1 MSENERE
8 NGRENNR
15 PARADRV
22 PTEGSVASESE
33 HSALRADIRRLST
46 LLGRTVAAQH
56 GDDMLELV
64 EQVRRLVRE
73 VPERGDTAIRDV
85 LAELD
90 PGTAA
95 VLGRAFATYFHLAN
109 LAEQLHRSQERAAVH
124 AEGRGPLHTLVDR
137 LVSDAD
143 PDELA
148 TALSRL
154 ELEPVFTAHPTE
166 AQRQSVLGKL
176 RAIATVLA
184 DDLPDEI
191 AETRLHRLI
200 DLIWQTDE
208 IRPERPTVLD
218 EARSVSHYLD
228 QLGRRTLP
236 EVLTELDDELARVGL
251 RLPEGSRPLVLG
263 CWVGGDRDGNPNVTA
278 DLTHETMRIYGERGV
293 RIQGDLI
300 EELVGELSLSTRLV
314 GVSEDLRR
322 SLARDRRALPEVYDR
337 FVRLNAEE
345 PYRLKCSYIHA
356 RLENTR
362 RRYVEDTPHRP
373 GRDYLGVDEYLR
385 DLEVMDDSLRGHQG
399 ERIADGGLRDVMRS
413 ANAVGLHLA
422 SVDVREHS
430 TYHHT
435 ALAALFDRLG
445 ELDTPYGELD
455 HGGRREVLSRELAGR
470 RTLTPRRDGQFDDS
484 VTETLEVFECI
495 RTVQQTYGRE
505 ALHTYIISMAQDV
518 DDVLAVA
525 VLAREAGLVELTA
538 GDEAE
543 RSSTH
548 GDRPRAESSL
558 DIVPLF
564 ETATELKISGDLLDG
579 MLSDPSYR
587 ALVAARGDVQEMM
600 LGYSDSNKGAGLT
613 TSQWSIHQAQRQL
626 RDVAAKHGV
635 RLRLFHGR
643 GGSVGRGGGPAGE
656 AIAAQPHGVVDAVMK
671 VTEQGEVISDKYSLP
686 ALARDNLEIMLAAV
700 LDATL
705 LHQTSRVEAS
715 TLGRWDEAM
724 DVISDAAQEAYEQL
738 ISHEGLPD
746 FFTQATPVDEL
757 SMLNVGSRP
766 GKRPGAGGQTSLAD
780 LRAIP
785 WVFGWTQT
793 RMIVPGWFGLGTG
806 LRAAHDAGYSEVVD
820 EMRDWAFFANLLSNV
835 EMTLAKTDMRIAGFY
850 VAELVDPELQ
860 EVFEIIK
867 AEHRV
872 TEREVLK
879 LSSGGALLDGNP
891 LLRRTLDIREGYLEP
906 LHHLQVHTLA
916 ERRKVA
922 EPDPDLQRALLLTVN
937 GISAGM
943 RNTG

>member
-1 MSENERE
+1 MSQTVTTNDGTRR
-8 NGRENNR
+8 GS
-15 PARADRV
+15 PV
-22 PTEGSVASESE
+22 PNDGSVASE
-33 HSALRADIRRLST
+33 HGHTALRADIRRLST
-46 LLGRTVAAQH
+46 LLGRTLARQN
-56 GDDMLELV
+56 GDEMLELV
-64 EQVRRLVRE
+64 EQVRRRVRE
-73 VPERGDTAIRDV
+73 GQDPNSAGDADDV
-85 LAELD
+85 RALLAGLD

-109 LAEQLHRSQERAAVH
+109 LAEQLHRAQERAQRH
-124 AEGRGPLHTLVDR
+124 AEDDGPIHTLVDR
-137 LVSDAD
+137 LVADAD
-143 PDELA
+143 PEELGV
-148 TALSRL
+148 ALQRL
-154 ELEPVFTAHPTE
+154 EVKPVFTAHPTE

-176 RAIATVLA
+176 RAIADVLA
-184 DDLPDEI
+184 RDLPEEV
-191 AETRLHRLI
+191 AEKKLHRLV

-218 EARSVSHYLD
+218 EARSVAFYLE
-228 QLGRRTLP
+228 QLGRHAVP
-236 EVLTELDDELARVGL
+236 EVLTELDEELARVGL
-251 RLPEGSRPLVLG
+251 RLPEGARPLVLG
-263 CWVGGDRDGNPNVTA
+263 SWVGGDRDGNPNVTA
-278 DLTHETMRIYGERGV
+278 ALTAEVMQIYADRGV
-293 RIQGDLI
+293 RIQIDLL
-300 EELVGELSLSTRLV
+300 EALVQELSLSTRLV

-322 SLARDRRALPEVYDR
+322 SLARDRRHLPRIHDR

-362 RRYVEDTPHRP
+362 RRYAEGTPHVP
-373 GRDYLGVDEYLR
+373 GVDYRGSADYLR
-385 DLEVMDDSLRGHQG
+385 DLEVMDASLRAHQG
-399 ERIADGGLRDVMRS
+399 ERIADGGLREVMRS

-422 SVDVREHS
+422 SVDVREH
-430 TYHHT
+430 TNFHHT
-435 ALAALFDRLG
+435 ALTALFDRLG
-445 ELDTPYGELD
+445 ELETPYGELD
-455 HGGRREVLSRELAGR
+455 HAERIEVLSRELAGR
-470 RTLTPRRDGQFDDS
+470 RALTPRRDWQGIGDDS
-484 VTETLEVFECI
+484 FRETLDVFDCI
-495 RTVQQTYGRE
+495 RDVQETYGEE
-505 ALHTYIISMAQDV
+505 ALHTYIISMAQNV
-518 DDVLAVA
+518 DDILAVA
-525 VLAREAGLVELTA
+525 VLAREAGLVEITA
-538 GDEAE
+538 GEDGGQSA
-543 RSSTH
+543 SASI
-548 GDRPRAESSL
+548 

-587 ALVAARGDVQEMM
+587 AIVAARGDVQEMM

-686 ALARDNLEIMLAAV
+686 VLARDNLQIMLSAV

-705 LHQTSRVEAS
+705 LHQTSRVEEE
-715 TLGRWDEAM
+715 TLARWDEAM
-724 DVISDAAQEAYEQL
+724 DVVSDAAQTAYGEL
-738 ISHEGLPD
+738 IGHEGLPN

-766 GKRPGAGGQTSLAD
+766 GKRPGANGQASLDD

-793 RMIVPGWFGLGTG
+793 RMVVPGWFGLGTG
-806 LRAAHDAGYSEVVD
+806 LRAARDAGYGEVLD
-820 EMRDWAFFANLLSNV
+820 EMREWAFFANLLSNV
-835 EMTLAKTDMRIAGFY
+835 EMTLAKTDMRVAGFY
-850 VAELVDPELQ
+850 VSELVDPELQ

-867 AEHRV
+867 TEHR
-872 TEREVLK
+872 TTRQEVL
-879 LSSGGALLDGNP
+879 ALTPGDGLLANNP
-891 LLRRTLDIREGYLEP
+891 LLRRTLEIRSGYLEP
-906 LHHLQVHTLA
+906 LHHLQVHALS
-916 ERRKVA
+916 ERRRV
-922 EPDPDLQRALLLTVN
+922 ETPDPDLQRALLLTVN

>member
-1 MSENERE
+1 MST
-8 NGRENNR
+8 GRR
-15 PARADRV
+15 SARADSV
-22 PTEGSVASESE
+22 PTEGSVVSESG
-33 HSALRADIRRLST
+33 HSALRTDIRRLTT
-46 LLGRTVAAQH
+46 LLGRTLARQN

-64 EQVRRLVRE
+64 EDVRRLVKQ
-73 VPERGDTAIRDV
+73 VPEKGDTGIRDL
-85 LAELD
+85 LADLD

-95 VLGRAFATYFHLAN
+95 VLARAFATYFHLAN
-109 LAEQLHRSQERAAVH
+109 VAEQCHRSMERQARH
-124 AEGRGPLHTLVDR
+124 DDGEGPIHLLADR
-137 LVSDAD
+137 LVTEAD
-143 PDELA
+143 PEELA

-154 ELEPVFTAHPTE
+154 EIKPVFTAHPTE

-176 RAIATVLA
+176 RGIANLLA
-184 DDLPDEI
+184 EDLPDEV
-191 AETRLHRLI
+191 EEMKLGRLV

-218 EARSVSHYLD
+218 EARSVSYYLE
-228 QLGRRTLP
+228 QLGQHAVP
-236 EVLTELDDELARVGL
+236 EVLTVLDEELARVGL
-251 RLPEGSRPLVLG
+251 SLPAGARPLVLG

-278 DLTHETMRIYGERGV
+278 ELTDEVMRIYAERGV
-293 RIQGDLI
+293 RIQIGLL
-300 EELVGELSLSTRLV
+300 EELVQELSISTRLV

-322 SLARDRRALPEVYDR
+322 GLARDRRHLPEVYER

-345 PYRLKCSYIHA
+345 PYRLKCSYVHA

-362 RRYVEDTPHRP
+362 DRYTRGTPHVP
-373 GRDYLGVDEYLR
+373 GRDYLGADEYR
-385 DLEVMDDSLRGHQG
+385 ADLAVMDRSLREHSG
-399 ERIADGGLRDVMRS
+399 ERIADGMLRDVMRS

-422 SVDVREHS
+422 SVDVREH
-430 TYHHT
+430 TNFHHT

-445 ELDTPYGELD
+445 ELETPYGELD
-455 HGGRREVLSRELAGR
+455 HAGRIDVLSTELAGR
-470 RTLTPRRDGQFDDS
+470 RALTPRRNWQQIGDDS
-484 VTETLEVFECI
+484 FRETLDVFDTI
-495 RTVQQTYGRE
+495 RGIQETYGEE
-505 ALHTYIISMAQDV
+505 ALHTYIMSMAQNV

-525 VLAREAGLVELTA
+525 VLAREAGLIEITAPAAA
-538 GDEAE
+538 GDEAQQN
-543 RSSTH
+543 STI
-548 GDRPRAESSL
+548 GTGQQAVSTL

-587 ALVAARGDVQEMM
+587 AIVAARGDVQEMM

-686 ALARDNLEIMLAAV
+686 NLAEDNLEIMVSAV

-705 LHQTSRVEAS
+705 LHQTSRVPEDQ
-715 TLGRWDEAM
+715 LKRWDEAM
-724 DVISDAAQEAYEQL
+724 DVISDAAQAAYGEL
-738 ISHEGLPD
+738 IDHEGLPN

-766 GKRPGAGGQTSLAD
+766 GKRPGAGGDASLDD

-793 RMIVPGWFGLGTG
+793 RMIVPGWFGLGSG
-806 LRAAHDAGYSEVVD
+806 LKAAHDAGYGDVID

-850 VAELVDPELQ
+850 VSELVDPELQ
-860 EVFEIIK
+860 DVFEVIK
-867 AEHRV
+867 AEHALTLRQ
-872 TEREVLK
+872 VLAV
-879 LSSGGALLDGNP
+879 SPGDGLLANNP
-891 LLRRTLDIREGYLEP
+891 LLRQTLEVRESYLEP
-906 LHHLQVHTLA
+906 LHHLQVHALA
-916 ERRKVA
+916 ERRKVD
-922 EPDPDLQRALLLTVN
+922 EPDPELLRALLLTVN

>member
-1 MSENERE
+1 MSEDS
-8 NGRENNR
+8 R

-22 PTEGSVASESE
+22 STEGSVASESE

-56 GDDMLELV
+56 GDDMLDLV
-64 EQVRRLVRE
+64 EKVRRLVRE
-73 VPERGDTAIRDV
+73 VPERGDTEIRDM
-85 LAELD
+85 LGELD

-109 LAEQLHRSQERAAVH
+109 LAEQLHRSEERETEH
-124 AEGRGPLHTLVDR
+124 LEGRGPIHTLVDR

-143 PDELA
+143 PDELS

-154 ELEPVFTAHPTE
+154 ELKPVFTAHPTE

-176 RAIATVLA
+176 RAIAAVLA
-184 DDLPDEI
+184 EDLPEEI
-191 AETRLHRLI
+191 AEKRLHRLV

-218 EARSVSHYLD
+218 EARSVAYYLE

-236 EVLTELDDELARVGL
+236 EVLSELDEELDRVGL
-251 RLPEGSRPLVLG
+251 HLPDGSRPLVLG

-278 DLTHETMRIYGERGV
+278 DLTLETMRIYGERGV
-293 RIQGDLI
+293 RIQVELL
-300 EELVGELSLSTRLV
+300 EELVQELSVSTRLV

-345 PYRLKCSYIHA
+345 PYRLKCSYVHA

-362 RRYVEDTPHRP
+362 RRYADGTPHQP
-373 GRDYLGVDEYLR
+373 GRDYLGADEYLR
-385 DLEVMDDSLRGHQG
+385 DLEVMDASLRAHQG

-422 SVDVREHS
+422 SVDVREH
-430 TYHHT
+430 TNFHHT
-435 ALAALFDRLG
+435 ALTALFDRLG
-445 ELDTPYGELD
+445 ELSTPYGELD
-455 HGGRREVLSRELAGR
+455 HAGRTEVLSRELAGR
-470 RTLTPRRDGQFDDS
+470 RALTPRRNWQQIGDDS
-484 VTETLEVFECI
+484 FRETLEVFDCI
-495 RTVQQTYGRE
+495 RTVQETYGEE
-505 ALHTYIISMAQDV
+505 ALHTYVISMAQNV
-518 DDVLAVA
+518 DDILAVA
-525 VLAREAGLVELTA
+525 VLAREAGLVEVTA
-538 GDEAE
+538 DGAM
-543 RSSTH
+543 ST
-548 GDRPRAESSL
+548 L

-613 TSQWSIHQAQRQL
+613 TSQWSIHTAQRQL

-635 RLRLFHGR
+635 RLKLFHGR

-686 ALARDNLEIMLAAV
+686 MLAKDNLEIMLSAV

-705 LHQTSRVEAS
+705 LHQTSRVEAA
-715 TLGRWDEAM
+715 TLKRWDEAM
-724 DVISDAAQEAYEQL
+724 DVISDAAQEAYTRL
-738 ISHEGLPD
+738 VSHEGLPT

-766 GKRPGAGGQTSLAD
+766 GKRPGQGGQASLDD

-806 LRAAHDAGYSEVVD
+806 LKAAHDAGYTEVID
-820 EMRDWAFFANLLSNV
+820 EMRDWAFFANLISNV

-850 VAELVDPELQ
+850 VSELVDPELQ

-867 AEHRV
+867 KEHRL

-879 LSSGGALLDGNP
+879 LSPGEQLLGGNP

-906 LHHLQVHTLA
+906 LHHLQVHTLK
-916 ERRKVA
+916 ERRRVD

>member
-1 MSENERE
+1 MSENGQRT
-8 NGRENNR
+8 
-15 PARADRV
+15 ARADRISA
-22 PTEGSVASESE
+22 EGTVSSESE

-56 GDDMLELV
+56 GDDVLDLV
-64 EQVRRLVRE
+64 EQVRHLVRQA
-73 VPERGDTAIRDV
+73 PERGDTEIRD
-85 LAELD
+85 LLSELD

-95 VLGRAFATYFHLAN
+95 ILGRAFATYFHLAN
-109 LAEQLHRSQERAAVH
+109 LADQLHRARERGAVH
-124 AEGRGPLHTLVDR
+124 DEGRGPLHVLADR
-137 LVSDAD
+137 LVTDAD
-143 PDELA
+143 PDELS
-148 TALSRL
+148 TALARL
-154 ELEPVFTAHPTE
+154 ELKPVFTAHPTE

-176 RAIATVLA
+176 RSIAAILG
-184 DDLPDEI
+184 DDLPDDV
-191 AETRLHRLI
+191 AETRLHRFV

-218 EARSVSHYLD
+218 EARSVAYYLE
-228 QLGRRTLP
+228 QLGRHAVP
-236 EVLTELDDELARVGL
+236 EVLTELDEQLARVGL
-251 RLPEGSRPLVLG
+251 HLPEGSRPLVLG

-278 DLTHETMRIYGERGV
+278 ELTLEAMRIYGERGV
-293 RIQGDLI
+293 RIQVDLL
-300 EELVGELSLSTRLV
+300 EDLVQELSVSTKLV

-345 PYRLKCSYIHA
+345 PYRLKCSYVHA

-362 RRYVEDTPHRP
+362 RRYVEGTPHRP
-373 GRDYLGVDEYLR
+373 GRDYLGAEEYLR
-385 DLEVMDDSLRGHQG
+385 DLEVMDASLRSHQG
-399 ERIADGGLRDVMRS
+399 ERIADGGLRDVMRC

-422 SVDVREHS
+422 SVDVREH
-430 TYHHT
+430 TNFHHT
-435 ALAALFDRLG
+435 ALAALFDRVGDL
-445 ELDTPYGELD
+445 ETPYGELD
-455 HGGRREVLSRELAGR
+455 HAGRAEVLSKELAGR
-470 RTLTPRRDGQFDDS
+470 RALTPRRHWEHIGNSMEHADRDS
-484 VTETLEVFECI
+484 FRETLQVFDCI
-495 RTVQQTYGRE
+495 RTVQETYGE
-505 ALHTYIISMAQDV
+505 DALHTYVISMAQNV
-518 DDVLAVA
+518 DDILAVA
-525 VLAREAGLVELTA
+525 VLAREAGLVEIT
-538 GDEAE
+538 GGEGGTVEAV
-543 RSSTH
+543 
-548 GDRPRAESSL
+548 AAL

-656 AIAAQPHGVVDAVMK
+656 AIAAQPHGVVDACMK

-686 ALARDNLEIMLAAV
+686 TLAEDNLEIMLAAV
-700 LDATL
+700 LEATL
-705 LHQTSRVEAS
+705 MHQTSRVEAA
-715 TLGRWDEAM
+715 TLKRWDEAM
-724 DVISDAAQEAYEQL
+724 DVISDAAQEAYTKL
-738 ISHEGLPD
+738 IEHEGLPN

-766 GKRPGAGGQTSLAD
+766 GKRPGAGGQTSLDD

-793 RMIVPGWFGLGTG
+793 RMIVPGWFGLGSG
-806 LRAAHDAGYSEVVD
+806 LAAAHAAGYSDVLD
-820 EMRDWAFFANLLSNV
+820 EMRDWAFFANLISNV
-835 EMTLAKTDMRIAGFY
+835 EMTLAKTDLRIAGSY
-850 VAELVDPELQ
+850 VSELVDPELQ

-867 AEHRV
+867 DEHRV

-879 LSSGGALLDGNP
+879 LTPGQELLGGNP

-906 LHHLQVHTLA
+906 LHHLQIHALA
-916 ERRKVA
+916 QRRAVDD
-922 EPDPDLQRALLLTVN
+922 PDPDLQRALLLTVN